1 MGSDLG
7 GQGEYPDKKRIIM
20 AHIDL
25 GNELPGIRGPMAYRP
40 ETAKPLNELAES
52 LLRDDN
58 NTLSRGER
66 ELIGT
71 YVSSLNDCFFC
82 QNVHGSLAQHYL
94 ECDMSYIDAIKA
106 NPAAT
111 VLSDKL
117 KALLSIA
124 ASVQKGGR
132 SVTIGQIEK
141 ARALGATDREIH
153 DTVLIAAAFCMYNR
167 YVDGLATW
175 APQDRQ
181 FYVDRAPRRAAEGY
195 LDYDLH
201 K

>member
-181 FYVDRAPRRAAEGY
+181 FYVDRALRRAAEGY

>member
-1 MGSDLG
+1 MPGKTHHM
-7 GQGEYPDKKRIIM
+7 P
-20 AHIDL
+20 HINL
-25 GNELPGIRGPMAYRP
+25 GNDLPGIRGLMAFRP
-40 ETAKPLNELAES
+40 ETARPLNELAEQ
-52 LLRDDN
+52 LLRDDD

-66 ELIGT
+66 ELIGA
-71 YVSSLNDCFFC
+71 YVSYLNDCFFC

-94 ECDMSYIDAIKA
+94 RCDMPAIDAIKA
-106 NPAAT
+106 DYASSPA
-111 VLSDKL
+111 LSPKM

-132 SVTIGQIEK
+132 SVRPEQIAQ
-141 ARALGATDREIH
+141 ARDLGATDREIH
-153 DTVLIAAAFCMYNR
+153 DTVLIAAAFCMFNR
-167 YVDGLATW
+167 YVDGLATL

-195 LDYDLH
+195 LDYDVN

>member
-1 MGSDLG
+1 
-7 GQGEYPDKKRIIM
+7 M

-40 ETAKPLNELAES
+40 ETAKPLNELAEV

-66 ELIGT
+66 ELIGA

-82 QNVHGSLAQHYL
+82 QNVHGGLAQHYL
-94 ECDMSYIDAIKA
+94 GCDMSYIDAVKA

-111 VLSDKL
+111 MLSEKM

-124 ASVQKGGR
+124 GSVQKGGR
-132 SVTIGQIEK
+132 SVTAVQIEK
-141 ARALGATDREIH
+141 AKAQGATDREIH
-153 DTVLIAAAFCMYNR
+153 DTVLIAAAFCMFNR
-167 YVDGLATW
+167 YVDGLGTW

-181 FYVDRAPRRAAEGY
+181 FYVDRAPRRAEEGY
-195 LDYDLH
+195 MV
-201 K
+201 

>member
-1 MGSDLG
+1 
-7 GQGEYPDKKRIIM
+7 M

-25 GNELPGIRGPMAYRP
+25 GNDLPGIRGPMAYNP
-40 ETAKPLNELAES
+40 ETARPLNALAEI
-52 LLRDDN
+52 LLRDDD

-71 YVSSLNDCFFC
+71 YVSYLNDCFFC
-82 QNVHGSLAQHYL
+82 QNVHGALAQHYL
-94 ECDMSYIDAIKA
+94 RCDMPAIDGIKA
-106 NPAAT
+106 DPSAGPI
-111 VLSDKL
+111 SDKM

-124 ASVQKGGR
+124 ASVQR
-132 SVTIGQIEK
+132 SGKEVRAEQIER
-141 ARALGATDREIH
+141 ARSLGATDRELH

-181 FYVDRAPRRAAEGY
+181 FYVDRAPRRAEEGY
-195 LDYDLH
+195 IDFDLH